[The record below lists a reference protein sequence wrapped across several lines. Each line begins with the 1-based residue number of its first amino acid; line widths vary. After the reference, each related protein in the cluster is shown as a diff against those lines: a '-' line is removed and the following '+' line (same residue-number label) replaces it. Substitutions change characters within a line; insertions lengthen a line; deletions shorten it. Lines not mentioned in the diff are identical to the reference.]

1 MIMRT
6 GRFENGLAIL
16 GALIIV
22 FAVSSAANQA
32 LADEARVIDGTLKI
46 ESSTAN

>member
-1 MIMRT
+1 MRT
-6 GRFENGLAIL
+6 GKLVNGLAIL

-22 FAVSSAANQA
+22 FAVSSAANEA
-32 LADEARVIDGTLKI
+32 LAEEVRTLDSTLKI

>member
-1 MIMRT
+1 MRT
-6 GRFENGLAIL
+6 GKFENALAIL

-32 LADEARVIDGTLKI
+32 LAEEARTLDGTLKI